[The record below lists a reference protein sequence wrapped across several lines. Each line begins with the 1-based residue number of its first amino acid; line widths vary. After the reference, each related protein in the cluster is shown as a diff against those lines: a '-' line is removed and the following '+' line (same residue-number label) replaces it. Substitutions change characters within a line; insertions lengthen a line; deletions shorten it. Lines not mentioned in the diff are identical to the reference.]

1 MDHGDNMIEGAAK
14 NIEIIEHINPEEF
27 VEGNGLVINE
37 VNEEASSALEVQ
49 LEEVIENAIE
59 VDGLTEINPQPSS
72 PSENGDLENLPNQRS
87 SEEE

>member
-1 MDHGDNMIEGAAK
+1 MN

-37 VNEEASSALEVQ
+37 VIDDSQAALEVE
-49 LEEVIENAIE
+49 LEDVIENAVE
-59 VDGLTEINPQPSS
+59 VAPGKAITEHPSS
-72 PSENGDLENLPNQRS
+72 PSSDTVENFENSKQRS